1 MKQGI
6 GVHNKDIHHLY
17 FMEPFPK
24 LEVVLCSVQTTRAQW
39 TFETKSQNPVF
50 CVRLLFMG

>member
-6 GVHNKDIHHLY
+6 VVHNKDIHHLY

-24 LEVVLCSVQTTRAQW
+24 LEVVLCPVQTTSAQW
-39 TFETKSQNPVF
+39 TSETKSQNPVF
-50 CVRLLFMG
+50 CIRLLFMG